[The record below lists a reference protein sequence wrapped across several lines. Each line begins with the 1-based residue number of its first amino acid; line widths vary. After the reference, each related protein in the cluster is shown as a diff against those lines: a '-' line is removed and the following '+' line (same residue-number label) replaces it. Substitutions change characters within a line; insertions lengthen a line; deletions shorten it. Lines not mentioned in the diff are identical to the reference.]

1 LDNRLDREEL
11 MGKSVLI
18 VDDSLFIRKILRGI
32 LEDNSY
38 QVIGE
43 AASGIDAMKKLHFDK
58 PDIILLD
65 IILPDSNG
73 LDLLESI
80 LKTNPHSQIV
90 ICSSIGTEQLIHKTL
105 DLGAKA
111 FIQKP
116 FTPEQVVEVLSRL
129 ES

>member
-1 LDNRLDREEL
+1 MSLTV
-11 MGKSVLI
+11 MI
-18 VDDSLFIRKILRGI
+18 VDDSLFMRKILRGI
-32 LEDNSY
+32 LSEKGY
-38 QVIGE
+38 VVAAE
-43 AASGIDAMKKLHFDK
+43 AASGIEAMRHLHTRH

-80 LKTNPHSQIV
+80 IKACPDSKV
-90 ICSSIGTEQLIHKTL
+90 VVCSSIGQEQVIQKAL

-116 FTPEQVVEVLSRL
+116 FTPEKVTEVL
-129 ES
+129 ESLGA

>member
-1 LDNRLDREEL
+1 MSRTV
-11 MGKSVLI
+11 MI
-18 VDDSLFIRKILRGI
+18 VDDSLFMRNILRGI
-32 LEDNSY
+32 LAEMGY
-38 QVIGE
+38 IVAAE
-43 AASGIDAMKKLHFDK
+43 AASGIEAMKNLHTNH

-80 LKTNPHSQIV
+80 ITACPDSKV
-90 ICSSIGTEQLIHKTL
+90 VVCSSIGQALVIQKAM

-116 FTPEQVVEVLSRL
+116 FIPEKVAEVLKSL
-129 ES
+129 ED

>member
-1 LDNRLDREEL
+1 MSRTV
-11 MGKSVLI
+11 MI

-32 LEDNSY
+32 LAERGY
-38 QVIGE
+38 TVAAE
-43 AASGIDAMKKLHFDK
+43 ASSGIEAMRNLHTCH

-80 LKTNPHSQIV
+80 IKACPTSQV
-90 ICSSIGTEQLIHKTL
+90 VVCSSIGQQTIMQKSL

-116 FTPEQVVEVLSRL
+116 FTPESVAEVLQSL
-129 ES
+129 GS